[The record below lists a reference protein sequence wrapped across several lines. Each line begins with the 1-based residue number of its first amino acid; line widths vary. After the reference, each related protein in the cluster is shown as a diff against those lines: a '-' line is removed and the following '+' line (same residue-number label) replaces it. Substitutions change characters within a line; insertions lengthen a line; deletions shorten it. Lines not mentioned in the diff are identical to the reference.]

1 MKAQLR
7 IEGLRVGTKNKEILK
22 DIDLIVPERAVTA
35 IIGMS
40 GCGKSTLLH
49 SLNQTLEKSRT
60 HRAAADSLS
69 FFSYK

>member
-7 IEGLRVGTKNKEILK
+7 IEGLRVGTNHKDILK

-40 GCGKSTLLH
+40 GCAKSTLLH
-49 SLNQTLEKSRT
+49 SLNQT
-60 HRAAADSLS
+60 
-69 FFSYK
+69 

>member
-35 IIGMS
+35 IIGMN
-40 GCGKSTLLH
+40 GCGKST
-49 SLNQTLEKSRT
+49 
-60 HRAAADSLS
+60 
-69 FFSYK
+69 